1 MRLVNPRRAAIV
13 LLAGTILT
21 ARALAQEPVQERV
34 TVGIVEVTLHASD
47 RFGEPVVGLKA
58 EDLTLLV
65 DGKPAPIETLE
76 WTSSLGSGDPVE
88 DSAAVPADGASAAG
102 TGTDGGAIV
111 GRRLVL
117 LFQWEIQG
125 AKSEG
130 HVRMARQAL
139 EFIDTLKPDDEV
151 AVMSFGS
158 RLWLRQDFTSDHAKM
173 RAAILSTLVPKNDAG
188 GGNPSLAAAARDGE
202 NATSIEKAFLAIGN
216 ALRPIPGSKA
226 IVFFGWGIGTWTAIT
241 KDTAG
246 LGRMNYPREF
256 DQALK
261 ALQQAQAPVFTLD
274 ISAGHHQLEAGLERL
289 SFETGGY
296 YLPTYDFPRWAM
308 KTAARAL
315 TGHYVLIFRPPSGR
329 PHGPHEIRIEAA
341 RGIRL
346 LYRQQYDD

>member
-1 MRLVNPRRAAIV
+1 VKLARVEIGLLVAAV
-13 LLAGTILT
+13 LAAPVLG
-21 ARALAQEPVQERV
+21 QEPVQEQV

-47 RFGEPVVGLKA
+47 RFGEPIVGLQA
-58 EDLTLLV
+58 GDLKLLV

-76 WTSSLGSGDPVE
+76 WTSSLTNDRDIGE
-88 DSAAVPADGASAAG
+88 DELSAGPTGEAPAEAVA
-102 TGTDGGAIV
+102 

-130 HVRMARQAL
+130 HVRMSRQAL
-139 EFIDTLKPDDEV
+139 EFIETLKPEDKV

-158 RLWLRQDFTSDHAKM
+158 RLWLRQDFTNDPAKL
-173 RAAILSTLVPKNDAG
+173 RAAILSTLVPKNDESG
-188 GGNPSLAAAARDGE
+188 GRPSLAAAAREGE
-202 NATSIEKAFLAIGN
+202 NATSIEKAFLAIGK

-226 IVFFGWGIGTWTAIT
+226 ILFFGWGIGTWTAMT
-241 KDTAG
+241 QETAG
-246 LGRMNYPREF
+246 LGRMNYSRDF
-256 DQALK
+256 DQALEV
-261 ALQQAQAPVFTLD
+261 LQQAQAPVFTLD
-274 ISAGHHQLEAGLERL
+274 TSAGHHQLEAGLERL

-315 TGHYVLIFRPPSGR
+315 TGHYVLIFRPPGGR
-329 PHGPHEIRIEAA
+329 HGPHEIRLEAA
-341 RGIRL
+341 RGVRL